1 MALSSPVHSRALG
14 VCLAGVLVAG
24 AIPAM
29 AAAQTPARLLMDAA
43 FQKKDK
49 GKDKPK
55 LTFDFKDHPE
65 LKYGKKLQI
74 DFRLKFQKDK
84 RTSDAP
90 FDATQTD
97 IDIAKKRI
105 GVEGDVMNA
114 VAFQIEREMGGTDP
128 WRDVYVD
135 FHYFSFVG
143 AMYGKFKEP
152 FSIDENTGATNND
165 FATRS
170 SIANLLAPGR
180 DKGWMVHGQV
190 LDHAVG
196 YEFGKFDHDGR
207 NAESVSGNRVSGGP
221 TVAWR
226 ITTQPLRKF
235 LKKEYNDL
243 EFGYAHTSSD
253 LELTA
258 DFDNKSSIKGKT
270 VFGDEIFTADQY
282 VAGKR
287 ERKGL
292 EFRWRPG
299 PFSVK
304 FENITLTEER
314 LGLSVEDTDL
324 PPYQHKG
331 WYVSGTWAIT
341 GEEKAK
347 GLDQPK
353 KPINKGGVGAIEVA
367 GRVEH
372 IKFGSTVS
380 DEPGSNSPRA
390 RVPLGN
396 GDKIT
401 TFGFNWY
408 PIHWVKIQVDF
419 IHEVITDPS
428 LGPLP
433 SKPGFNSRIIRF
445 QFAL

>member
-1 MALSSPVHSRALG
+1 MSLSSLLVHSCGRRAW
-14 VCLAGVLVAG
+14 LAAFLLVG
-24 AIPAM
+24 LTPAI
-29 AAAQTPARLLMDAA
+29 AAAQSPTRAFVDAA
-43 FQKKDK
+43 FLKKDK
-49 GKDKPK
+49 P
-55 LTFDFKDHPE
+55 TFDFKDHPQ
-65 LKYGKKLQI
+65 LKIGRKLQI

-90 FDATQTD
+90 FSVADSRD
-97 IDIAKKRI
+97 VDIAKKRI
-105 GVEGDVMNA
+105 AVEGDVMNA
-114 VAFQIEREMGGTDP
+114 VAFQIEREMSGDDP

-135 FHYFSFVG
+135 FHKFSFVG

-152 FSIDENTGATNND
+152 FSVDENTGATNND
-165 FATRS
+165 FARRS

-207 NAESVSGNRVSGGP
+207 NARSVSGNRVSGGP
-221 TVAWR
+221 TTAWR
-226 ITTQPLRKF
+226 ITTQPLRRVV
-235 LKKEYNDL
+235 KKDWNDL
-243 EFGYAHTSSD
+243 EFGYAQTTSD

-258 DFDNKSSIKGKT
+258 DFDNKSSITGKT
-270 VFGDEIFTADQY
+270 VLGEEIFAADQY
-282 VAGKR
+282 VSGKR
-287 ERKGL
+287 DRRGI

-304 FENITLTEER
+304 FENIKLTEER

-324 PPYQHKG
+324 PPYEHKG
-331 WYVSGTWAIT
+331 WYVSGTWALT

-372 IKFGSTVS
+372 ITFGSAAS
-380 DEPGSNSPRA
+380 DEPPSNSPRA
-390 RVPLGN
+390 RVPFGN

-401 TFGFNWY
+401 TFGVNWY
-408 PIHWVKIQVDF
+408 PIHWVKIQIDF

-428 LGPLP
+428 RGPLP
-433 SKPGFNSRIIRF
+433 SKAGFNSRIIRF